1 MQETKCS
8 QAGQFNLDGYFTYE
22 LVRSNAEG
30 GGVAISALKELQP
43 VFVSDG
49 GDTVEA
55 LTIDIHSR
63 NMAISVTSAYGPQ
76 ESANIERKLAFW
88 EYLSQE
94 AQKAKTFGK
103 GYILQGDLNAWL
115 GHKYLPGDLHQQNR
129 NGKMFANFIKEN
141 KLICVNS
148 LPLTKGLI
156 TRSRKCEKEV
166 KQSTIDFYV
175 VCERVLPYVKS
186 MKIDNGKVHMLTN
199 YSNVDKEG
207 RAINSDHFPM
217 SMEINLTSAPVKKN
231 YYYLLYFN
239 LTLNVD

>member
-30 GGVAISALKELQP
+30 GGVAISALKVLQP

-49 GDTVEA
+49 GYTVEA
-55 LTIDIHSR
+55 LTIDIHSQ

-94 AQKAKTFGK
+94 AQKAKPYGK

-115 GHKYLPGDLHQQNR
+115 GHKYLPGDLHQ
-129 NGKMFANFIKEN
+129 
-141 KLICVNS
+141 
-148 LPLTKGLI
+148 
-156 TRSRKCEKEV
+156 
-166 KQSTIDFYV
+166 
-175 VCERVLPYVKS
+175 
-186 MKIDNGKVHMLTN
+186 
-199 YSNVDKEG
+199 
-207 RAINSDHFPM
+207 
-217 SMEINLTSAPVKKN
+217 
-231 YYYLLYFN
+231 
-239 LTLNVD
+239 